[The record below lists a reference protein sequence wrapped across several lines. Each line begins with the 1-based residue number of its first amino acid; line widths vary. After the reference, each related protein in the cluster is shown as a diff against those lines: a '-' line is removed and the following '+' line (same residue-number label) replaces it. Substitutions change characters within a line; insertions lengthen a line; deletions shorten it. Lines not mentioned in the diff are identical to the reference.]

1 MRRANWSRNGG
12 NQMQPRRKKTVNGHV
27 VEEYYWHGDYPV
39 YVDNKLATGTFE
51 QVCAKLEPERGRDDV
66 D

>member
-1 MRRANWSRNGG
+1 
-12 NQMQPRRKKTVNGHV
+12 MQPRRKKTVNGHV